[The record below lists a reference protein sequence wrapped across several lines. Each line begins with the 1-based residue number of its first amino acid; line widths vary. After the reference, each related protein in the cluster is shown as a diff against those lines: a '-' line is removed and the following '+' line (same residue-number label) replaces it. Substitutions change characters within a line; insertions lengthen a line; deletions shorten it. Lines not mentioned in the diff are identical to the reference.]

1 MSDTPH
7 LAEPGDEEGFAL
19 SRFISVLGIE
29 PVHPGT
35 FFPGKDAIL
44 AQAWESWTES
54 TFLPIIAP
62 AFIEVLQHGLAS
74 RIEEICG
81 NDNELSRNLTD
92 EMAVRSQKS
101 AKTFL
106 EGKSE
111 MKGNREWVRYAG
123 AVQSGATPG
132 NLPVVFALQ
141 SALFHLPLASAL
153 SAYAWFE
160 FQSRR
165 GKGLP
170 PKVTAEEKSIFAMI
184 LPQVA
189 VAVKKNID
197 DSAGEFGSLR
207 AI

>member
-7 LAEPGDEEGFAL
+7 LVEPGDEEGFAL

-29 PVHPGT
+29 PVYPGT
-35 FFPGKDAIL
+35 FFPGKDALL
-44 AQAWESWTES
+44 AQAWKSWTES
-54 TFLPIIAP
+54 TFLPLIVP
-62 AFIEVLQHGLAS
+62 AFIEALQNGLAS
-74 RIEEICG
+74 RVEEICG
-81 NDNELSRNLTD
+81 KDRELSQNLPED
-92 EMAVRSQKS
+92 MAVRSQK
-101 AKTFL
+101 AAQTFL

-111 MKGNREWVRYAG
+111 MKGNREWVRYAE
-123 AVQSGATPG
+123 AVESGTTPG

-160 FQSRR
+160 FQSRH

-170 PKVTAEEKSIFAMI
+170 PKATAEEKSIFAMI
-184 LPQVA
+184 LPKVA

-197 DSAGEFGSLR
+197 DSGGEFGSLR